1 MNELERLA
9 NDPRKLTRVNKIKLR
24 QFDEQV
30 NAVTSSTMNMNQSRA
45 SAKYEKRLLSASLW
59 LTTVIYLVEPRLIS
73 ARMEWPTS
81 HVVTDGLSSW
91 SLSTEAMILVY

>member
-81 HVVTDGLSSW
+81 RVVTDGLSSW